1 MSFIDEKYISLVSSR
16 LQKFTKKKSGLYNF
30 RCNYCGDSEKQKSK
44 ARGYLYQIKNDYNF
58 KCHNCG
64 MSKSFTNFLKDLD
77 QPLYDQYIMERY
89 KQGITGKNSNT
100 PDPDFNFQKP
110 VFSTNVEKKN
120 IVKKLDLPTIEELN
134 TEHPARAYLEKRQI
148 PKEFL
153 RELYYCE
160 KFKEWTNTQKPTF
173 KSVQYDQPRIIIPLI
188 KNGEIFGYQGR
199 SLNKSSK
206 VKYITIILDESQPKI
221 FGWDKIDWNKTVYI
235 VEGPFDSMFLNNAI
249 AMVGADMD
257 YMFFIHHYDVEF
269 VFVYD
274 NEKRNKEM
282 IARVEKTIDMKF
294 PVVIWPQDLK
304 YKDINDMILEGLDVE
319 KIIKENTFMGLEAKA
334 KLIGWKRV

>member
-64 MSKSFTNFLKDLD
+64 VSRTFTNFLKDID
-77 QPLYDQYIMERY
+77 TVLYDQYVMERY
-89 KQGITGKNSNT
+89 KSGLTGKRSNT
-100 PDPDFNFQKP
+100 PEPDIKFEKP
-110 VFSTNVEKKN
+110 SFKKKN
-120 IVKKLDLPTIEELN
+120 LNLPTIAELN

-148 PKEFL
+148 PEKFL

-160 KFKEWTNTQKPTF
+160 KFKEWTNTQKQTF
-173 KSVQYDQPRIIIPLI
+173 NSVQYDEPRIIIPLI
-188 KNGEIFGYQGR
+188 KDGEIFGYQGR
-199 SLNKSSK
+199 SLSKSSK
-206 VKYITIILDESQPKI
+206 VKYITIILDEHQPKV
-221 FGWDKIDWNKTVYI
+221 FGWDTIDWNRTVYI

-257 YMFFIHHYDVEF
+257 YMFFIQNYDVEF

-319 KIIKENTFMGLEAKA
+319 KIIKGNTFMGLEAKA

>member
-64 MSKSFTNFLKDLD
+64 VSRTFTNFLKDID
-77 QPLYDQYIMERY
+77 TVLYDQFVMERY
-89 KQGITGKNSNT
+89 KNGLTGKKSNT
-100 PDPDFNFQKP
+100 PEPEFKFEKP
-110 VFSTNVEKKN
+110 SFKKKSLN
-120 IVKKLDLPTIEELN
+120 LPTIAELN

-148 PKEFL
+148 PEKFL
-153 RELYYCE
+153 CELYYCE

-173 KSVQYDQPRIIIPLI
+173 KSVQYDEPRIIIPLI

-206 VKYITIILDESQPKI
+206 VKYITIILDEYQPKI
-221 FGWDKIDWNKTVYI
+221 FGWDTIDWNKTVYI

-257 YMFFIHHYDVEF
+257 YMFFIQNYDVEF

-319 KIIKENTFMGLEAKA
+319 KIIKGNTFMGLEAKA

>member
-16 LQKFTKKKSGLYNF
+16 LQKFTKKKTGLYNF

-64 MSKSFTNFLKDLD
+64 VSRTLTNFIKDID
-77 QPLYDQYIMERY
+77 TVLYDQYVMERY
-89 KQGITGKNSNT
+89 KNGFTGKKSNT
-100 PDPDFNFQKP
+100 PEPEFNFEKP
-110 VFSTNVEKKN
+110 SFAKKSF
-120 IVKKLDLPTIEELN
+120 DLPTIKELN
-134 TEHPARAYLEKRQI
+134 IEHPAREYLERRKI
-148 PKEFL
+148 PEKYFC
-153 RELYYCE
+153 ELYYCE
-160 KFKEWTNTQKPTF
+160 NFKEWTNTQKQTF
-173 KSVQYDQPRIIIPLI
+173 NSIQYDEPRIIIPLI
-188 KNGEIFGYQGR
+188 NKGEIFGYQGR
-199 SLNKSSK
+199 SLKKSSK

-221 FGWDKIDWNKTVYI
+221 YGLDKIDWDKTVYI
-235 VEGPFDSMFLNNAI
+235 VEGPFDSMFIDNAI

-257 YMFFIHHYDVEF
+257 YMFFTTNFDCEF

-274 NEKRNKEM
+274 NEKRNKQIVDRM
-282 IARVEKTIDMKF
+282 EKAIQMRF
-294 PVVIWPQDLK
+294 PIVIWPNDLK
-304 YKDINDMILEGLDVE
+304 EKDINDTILTGINVQ

>member
-1 MSFIDEKYISLVSSR
+1 
-16 LQKFTKKKSGLYNF
+16 
-30 RCNYCGDSEKQKSK
+30 
-44 ARGYLYQIKNDYNF
+44 
-58 KCHNCG
+58 
-64 MSKSFTNFLKDLD
+64 
-77 QPLYDQYIMERY
+77 
-89 KQGITGKNSNT
+89 
-100 PDPDFNFQKP
+100 
-110 VFSTNVEKKN
+110 
-120 IVKKLDLPTIEELN
+120 
-134 TEHPARAYLEKRQI
+134 
-148 PKEFL
+148 
-153 RELYYCE
+153 LYYCE

-173 KSVQYDQPRIIIPLI
+173 KSVQYDEPRIIIPLI

-206 VKYITIILDESQPKI
+206 VKYITIILDEYQPKI
-221 FGWDKIDWNKTVYI
+221 FGWDTIDWNKTVYI

-257 YMFFIHHYDVEF
+257 YMFFIHHYDVKF